1 MQKVKLNL
9 NQIMADF
16 ENGLTRPELAEKWGL
31 TIGALNKAL
40 KEKGL
45 KGVRAKQKSWV
56 WEDDVEET
64 LVEAT
69 PVVEDTV
76 PTEEHDFYMETR
88 GVSETMDT
96 RFSEINN

>member
-1 MQKVKLNL
+1 MQKEKKKLNL

-45 KGVRAKQKSWV
+45 SGKRAKQKSWV
-56 WEDDVEET
+56 WEDDIEET
-64 LVEAT
+64 LVAEI
-69 PVVEDTV
+69 PSVVENNVEVVED
-76 PTEEHDFYMETR
+76 DFYMETR
-88 GVSETMDT
+88 SNLN
-96 RFSEINN
+96 EINN